1 MKKVIILSVLFV
13 FSCSLF
19 SCTADDIPADNIVN
33 ATESGPVGGQGSTPG
48 TPVTPPKP

>member
-1 MKKVIILSVLFV
+1 MKKVIILSVLFI

-19 SCTADDIPADNIVN
+19 SCTADAIPAGNTVN
-33 ATESGPVGGQGSTPG
+33 AADSGPIGGQGSTPG